1 MCKGT
6 GWIEVLG
13 AGMVNPKVLDMC
25 GIDSKKYSG
34 FAFGMGVQRIALL
47 KYNIPNLRYLYEND
61 LRFLTQY
68 R

>member
-25 GIDSKKYSG
+25 GIDSKRYTG
-34 FAFGMGVQRIALL
+34 FAFGMGLERIALL
-47 KYNIPNLRYLYEND
+47 KYNIPNLRLMYEND
-61 LRFLTQY
+61 LRFLAQF